1 MKKLLLLLA
10 LACCTG
16 MGYAQKLVS
25 GSLAA
30 LSHETRLNVEIDY
43 SEAVLNNLTLDD
55 FVATNDKWELA
66 QTELWTKFVEKLNE
80 GMSSRQPRLLAGHN
94 ESGYTLVLH
103 VLDIDK
109 KGNQRSVVKIKDAAG
124 NTIAEINANGDGGH
138 FGSFYNL
145 AGDGMKDIG
154 ERVGKF
160 IVKKIK

>member
-80 GMSSRQPRLLAGHN
+80 GMSRATPWCFTSWILTKKAISARWSRLKMPPA
-94 ESGYTLVLH
+94 TP
-103 VLDIDK
+103 
-109 KGNQRSVVKIKDAAG
+109 
-124 NTIAEINANGDGGH
+124 
-138 FGSFYNL
+138 
-145 AGDGMKDIG
+145 
-154 ERVGKF
+154 
-160 IVKKIK
+160 